1 MLRLERLL
9 WLSLRFA
16 FSYPHLQVIPA
27 CAVSCALRAVQSVS
41 FPQYWPS
48 INQLNA
54 QRSLIMDL
62 FERELALESEMI
74 GLGNSRM
81 WSSVL
86 KARKNQ
92 EESRTGYAHRI
103 MAGDGKGAG
112 ALEQF
117 TAAVT
122 DFLKAAKGRA
132 GRKHSLIPVLEQ
144 FQDPAVIA
152 FITLQ
157 VTLDSITSHK
167 NFARVAVLVGK
178 ALEDELRFTQFE
190 KENKAFWEK
199 LRDDLARRE
208 PSIKRRRA
216 ILIHE
221 MVKGAK
227 KQRALRWKVWPDEER
242 LLIGHKVLQMLEQS
256 TGLIRTYKVRER
268 KKLIMKISATTDTL
282 AWIAD
287 YMDRGGIMAPAYLP
301 TIMPP
306 RRWKSPSGGGYYM
319 QGLKPLKLVK
329 VYEERG
335 NNYLQELA
343 LMPKQMRHTYAA
355 LNSVQST
362 PWKINTG
369 ILAVLEQAA
378 KANLEIGKAP
388 MCVASKVNE
397 ELEAKMPLPPKP
409 EDIKTNEAARLIWR
423 RSAAKVYSARVK
435 QISRSLQHTQ
445 LLSLANRFKDEAAIY
460 FPMQLDFRGRMYA
473 VPSTLNPQGSD
484 PAKAL
489 LTFARGKAL
498 GAAGWRWLHIHTA
511 NMWGEDKVSLDAR
524 EQWTVE
530 NFEWIKDTV
539 HDPFGHRAWMQAD
552 KPWQFLAACMELVAA
567 VEGGDYESYISHLP
581 ITVDGTCNG
590 LQHFSAMLLDE
601 AGAEAV
607 NLKPSEVPHDIYQTV
622 ADRVRVRLANLVRT
636 NGEGAELAAEW
647 LRWGFDR
654 KATKRAVMIVPYSGT
669 EYAAK
674 EYTIDYIQDRK
685 DCPFDDPFQ
694 PAYFFA
700 RHVWAAIAETIVSAR
715 LVMNWLRKV
724 GRAVS
729 HKGAPIIWTTP
740 TGLPVK
746 QDYRELD
753 QYRVLTQLG
762 GGLTYRPVL
771 VKSTSRLD
779 HRSMEQGIAPNF
791 VHSLDAS
798 CLMLT
803 VNRAVEEGI
812 QNFAMVHDS
821 YGVLAADMEQ
831 LYVGLR
837 QAFVDIYQNDVM
849 TDFFKSAT
857 SCLTDKEL
865 EAIPAQPP
873 KGTFQ
878 LELVKQSKY
887 FFA

>member
-1 MLRLERLL
+1 
-9 WLSLRFA
+9 
-16 FSYPHLQVIPA
+16 
-27 CAVSCALRAVQSVS
+27 
-41 FPQYWPS
+41 
-48 INQLNA
+48 
-54 QRSLIMDL
+54 MDL
-62 FERELALESEMI
+62 LERELVLESEMI
-74 GLGNSRM
+74 GLGNNRM
-81 WSSVL
+81 WASVL
-86 KARKNQ
+86 KAREHMAESRTKPGVYHLVPG

-103 MAGDGKGAG
+103 MAGDGEGAG
-112 ALEQF
+112 ALELF
-117 TAAVT
+117 TKDLTA
-122 DFLKAAKGRA
+122 FLKESKGRP

-144 FQDPAVIA
+144 FNDPAIIA
-152 FITLQ
+152 FIALQ
-157 VTLDSITSHK
+157 VALDSITTHK
-167 NFARVAVLVGK
+167 KLTNVAVLVGRS
-178 ALEDELRFTQFE
+178 LEDELRFTKFE
-190 KENKAFWEK
+190 TENKAFWNK
-199 LRDDLARRE
+199 LRDDLSRRE
-208 PSIKRRRA
+208 PNLKRRRA
-216 ILIHE
+216 TLIHE
-221 MVKGAK
+221 MIKGAK
-227 KQRALRWKVWPDEER
+227 KQRALRWKSWTKEDQ
-242 LLIGHKVLQMLEQS
+242 LIIGLKVLDLLEKS
-256 TGLIRTYKVRER
+256 TGLIRTYMVRER
-268 KKLIMKISATTDTL
+268 KKTIKKICATVDTL
-282 AWIAD
+282 AWIAA
-287 YMDRGGIMAPAYLP
+287 YMERGGIMAPAYLP
-301 TIMPP
+301 TLMPP

-319 QGLKPLKLVK
+319 QGMKPLKLVK

-378 KANLEIGKAP
+378 ASSLEIGKAP
-388 MCVASKVNE
+388 MMLGAKMKEDQEV
-397 ELEAKMPLPPKP
+397 KMPLPLKP
-409 EDIKTNEAARLIWR
+409 DDIKTNDEARMLWRRAAAR
-423 RSAAKVYSARVK
+423 VYAARVK

-445 LLSLANRFKDEAAIY
+445 LLSLANKFKDEEAIY

-489 LTFARGKAL
+489 LTFARGKKL
-498 GAAGWRWLHIHTA
+498 GTSGWRWLHIHTA
-511 NMWGEDKVSLDAR
+511 NMWGEDKISLDAR
-524 EQWTVE
+524 EEWTVS
-530 NFEWIKDTV
+530 NYHWIVDSVKAPFDYREW
-539 HDPFGHRAWMQAD
+539 MNAD

-581 ITVDGTCNG
+581 VTVDGTCNG

-601 AGAEAV
+601 AGAAAV
-607 NLKPSEVPHDIYQTV
+607 NLKPSEVPQDIYQTV
-622 ADRVRVRLANLVRT
+622 ADRVRVRLTNLVRT
-636 NGEGAELAAEW
+636 NGEGSEMAAEW

-715 LVMNWLRKV
+715 LVMNWLRKA

-729 HKGAPIIWTTP
+729 HKGAPVIWTTP

-746 QDYRELD
+746 QDYRDME
-753 QYRVLTQLG
+753 QYQVHTHIGTGVQ
-762 GGLTYRPVL
+762 YWPVL
-771 VKSTSRLD
+771 VRETRRMN

-803 VNRAVEEGI
+803 VNRAVDEGI

-857 SCLTDKEL
+857 SCLSDKEL

-873 KGTFQ
+873 KGKFQ
-878 LELVKQSKY
+878 LELVKESKY

>member
-1 MLRLERLL
+1 
-9 WLSLRFA
+9 
-16 FSYPHLQVIPA
+16 
-27 CAVSCALRAVQSVS
+27 
-41 FPQYWPS
+41 
-48 INQLNA
+48 
-54 QRSLIMDL
+54 MDL

-81 WSSVL
+81 WASVL
-86 KARKNQ
+86 KARNN
-92 EESRTGYAHRI
+92 EDESRTGYAHRI

-112 ALEQF
+112 ALELF
-117 TAAVT
+117 KNAVS
-122 DFLKAAKGRA
+122 DFLKDSKGRP

-152 FITLQ
+152 FIALQ
-157 VTLDSITSHK
+157 VTLDSITTHK
-167 NFARVAVLVGK
+167 KLTNVAVLVGRS
-178 ALEDELRFTQFE
+178 LEDELRFTKFE

-208 PSIKRRRA
+208 PNLKRRRA
-216 ILIHE
+216 VLIHE

-227 KQRALRWKVWPDEER
+227 KQKALKWKVWTKEEQ
-242 LLIGHKVLQMLEQS
+242 LIIGMKVLDILERS
-256 TGLIRTYKVRER
+256 TGLIRTYMVRER
-268 KKLIMKISATTDTL
+268 RKTIKKVCATLDTL
-282 AWIAD
+282 AWISD
-287 YMDRGGIMAPAYLP
+287 YMDRSGIMAPAFLP
-301 TIMPP
+301 TIMQP
-306 RRWKSPSGGGYYM
+306 RRWRSPSGGGYYM
-319 QGLKPLKLVK
+319 PGLRPLKLVK

-343 LMPKQMRHTYAA
+343 LMPKQMKQTYAA
-355 LNSVQST
+355 LNAVQST
-362 PWKINTG
+362 PWKINSG
-369 ILAVLEQAA
+369 ILSVLDHAA
-378 KANLEIGKAP
+378 SVNLEIGKAP
-388 MCVASKVNE
+388 MMLASKLKE
-397 ELEAKMPLPPKP
+397 ELEAKMPLPIKP
-409 EDIKTNEAARLIWR
+409 DDIKTNEASRLIWR
-423 RSAAKVYSARVK
+423 RAAARVWTARVK
-435 QISRSLQHTQ
+435 QVSRSLQHAQ
-445 LLSLANRFKDEAAIY
+445 LLSLANKFKDEEAIY

-489 LTFARGKAL
+489 LTFARGKKL
-498 GAAGWRWLHIHTA
+498 GADGWRWLHIHTA
-511 NMWGEDKVSLDAR
+511 NMHGQDKISLDDR
-524 EQWTVE
+524 EEWTVA
-530 NFEWIKDTV
+530 NYHWIVDCVKAPFDHREW
-539 HDPFGHRAWMQAD
+539 MLAD
-552 KPWQFLAACMELVAA
+552 KPWQFLAASMELVAA
-567 VEGGDYESYISHLP
+567 VETGDYESYISHLP

-590 LQHFSAMLLDE
+590 LQHFSAMLLDQ

-607 NLKPSEVPHDIYQTV
+607 NLAPSDIPQDIYQTV
-622 ADRVRVRLANLVRT
+622 ADRVRVRLTNLVRFRS
-636 NGEGAELAAEW
+636 NGEGSEMAAEW

-685 DCPFDDPFQ
+685 DCPFEDPFQ

-715 LVMNWLRKV
+715 LVMNWLRKA

-729 HKGAPIIWTTP
+729 HKGAPMIWTTP
-740 TGLPVK
+740 TGFPVR
-746 QDYRELD
+746 QDYREMEL
-753 QYRVLTQLG
+753 YRVDTRIGRSIRYVPSLLKET
-762 GGLTYRPVL
+762 R
-771 VKSTSRLD
+771 KMD

-803 VNRAVEEGI
+803 VNRAVDEGI

-821 YGVLAADMEQ
+821 YGVLAADMDQ
-831 LYVGLR
+831 LYTGLR

-849 TDFFKSAT
+849 TYFYTLAT
-857 SCLTDKEL
+857 SCLSAKEL
-865 EAIPAQPP
+865 EEIPAQPA

-878 LELVKQSKY
+878 LELVKESKY